1 MRDPRY
7 ENMWGETPE
16 EQEKRREWLRGVYDR
31 ATQPEQSPLPA
42 NNETQ
47 NNFGQSALNNDNN
60 QFGQTAYQSSQDMN
74 VMNNTNRVEE
84 NPFKAQASLSSAG
97 TVPTGQLSNT
107 VRNTILQ
114 NPADNSLAYKYPGNT
129 FDKLKRVS
137 SSIYDSIPY
146 YNQAAGVKEGVV
158 TGIGDMITG
167 RGDGSFSGGYNRGY
181 NKGYINSIKEYKD
194 AQRVEIPVLDGI
206 KAMDAKDWGDVGLT
220 SLQGFERALDSASLG
235 LYTSGADKI
244 GLNYTGRK
252 NQYLREAEQAGIG
265 NLAKANDTTLEFIG
279 SNVGGG
285 KYLSKILPFKGI
297 SKPGKIFMGDVVG
310 NGLTEVNHSG
320 NLNDV
325 EEKFSTGMLNSPY
338 VQIMRYFSG
347 S

>member
-31 ATQPEQSPLPA
+31 ATTPEQTQLQA
-42 NNETQ
+42 NNQTQ
-47 NNFGQSALNNDNN
+47 SNFGQSTLNNDNN
-60 QFGQTAYQSSQDMN
+60 QFGQTAYQKSQDVNTN
-74 VMNNTNRVEE
+74 VMNNANRVEE
-84 NPFKAQASLSSAG
+84 NPFKAQASLSSVG
-97 TVPTGQLSNT
+97 TVPTGQLSNI
-107 VRNTILQ
+107 VRNTIPQ

-167 RGDGSFSGGYNRGY
+167 RGDGSFSGGYNHGY
-181 NKGYINSIKEYKD
+181 NKGYSNSIREYKD

-220 SLQGFERALDSASLG
+220 SLQGVERVADTLSNGKYSYFNNKLG
-235 LYTSGADKI
+235 G
-244 GLNYTGRK
+244 NYQERK
-252 NQYLREAEQAGIG
+252 KQYLREADQAGMG
-265 NLAKANDTTLEFIG
+265 GLAHFNDQALELG
-279 SNVGGG
+279 TAAVAGGKDLRNKMDYARRLL
-285 KYLSKILPFKGI
+285 KYLS
-297 SKPGKIFMGDVVG
+297 
-310 NGLTEVNHSG
+310 
-320 NLNDV
+320 
-325 EEKFSTGMLNSPY
+325 
-338 VQIMRYFSG
+338 R
-347 S
+347 